1 MSLSKLD
8 IFEPLPEE
16 LKGKYDVVHLR
27 FFMTVARDDN
37 VQTVIKNL
45 RDMLSEYNRA
55 PSKAD
60 SVARLSTD
68 WDCKGQPSSSATS

>member
-16 LKGKYDVVHLR
+16 LKGRYDVVHLR

-37 VQTVIKNL
+37 MQIVIKNL
-45 RDMLSEYNRA
+45 KDMLSEYNPA

-60 SVARLSTD
+60 SVARLSAH